1 MNNADYEKSKG
12 DVLQSGGSAGGT
24 GAASAVYEW
33 AETFCYAMAIMV
45 VLFLLVFR
53 YVTVDGDSMRET
65 LHNGDKLIISNLAY
79 TPKTGDIVVV
89 KAPSYDS
96 PLIKRVIATG
106 GQTVTIDFVNWTVTV
121 DGVMLDETYINR
133 DVNYDG
139 IDDDDDIKMSLS
151 YGKDVTTFTVEEGKL
166 FVMGDN
172 RNNSSDSSGGRAA
185 GARTRAVPH
194 LPVRR
199 IRRRAIGRPAAGA
212 PAARSGPCRSQ
223 LKQSGAAGF
232 PHPKNLFMSMAD
244 APAVSAKKR

>member
-33 AETFCYAMAIMV
+33 VETFCYAMAIMV

-65 LHNGDKLIISNLAY
+65 LHNGDALIISNLAY

-89 KAPSYDS
+89 KAPSYGN

-139 IDDDDDIKMSLS
+139 IYDDDDIKMSLS

-172 RNNSSDSSGGRAA
+172 RNNSSDSRDPRIGQVDERQVLGRVLFRIFPFDVFGG
-185 GARTRAVPH
+185 V
-194 LPVRR
+194 
-199 IRRRAIGRPAAGA
+199 
-212 PAARSGPCRSQ
+212 Q
-223 LKQSGAAGF
+223 
-232 PHPKNLFMSMAD
+232 
-244 APAVSAKKR
+244 